1 MPETVATGLRLAPEA
16 LTRPFEP
23 SQFDFKTTDELEPFL
38 GVLGQERAV
47 EALQFGVAMPRPGYN
62 VYVMGEPGT
71 GRFSFVRRYLKA
83 EGKRLATPSDWV
95 YVNNFDEPREPRV
108 VELPQGGAAEFI
120 ADIGQLI
127 DNLMAT
133 FPAVFEHPS
142 FQQKKSAIDRAFN
155 QRYDKALDVI
165 EKLALEKD
173 IALYRDS
180 SNIAFTPMKDGK
192 SMDEA
197 EFAQLPE
204 AERERYHEDISAL
217 EVHLNEGLASLP
229 LWKRES
235 SNQLRQLNDETIS
248 QALQP
253 LLAPLSEKYGENAG
267 IEAYLQAVQVNLLK
281 TVVEQLVDE
290 NRPDAQTRQLLE
302 EQYSPSLVVGHPLDG
317 GAPVVFE
324 PHPTYDNLFGRI
336 EYSTDQGALYT
347 SYRQLRPGAL
357 HRANGGF
364 LMLEAEKMLSE
375 PFVWEALKRALQ
387 SRRLK
392 MESPLAELGRLATV
406 TLNPEVIPLNVKVVI
421 IGSRQLYY
429 TLQDLDPDFQEMFRV
444 LVDFDEEIPLAED
457 SLEQFAQL
465 MKTRTSE
472 EGMAPLTA
480 AAVARLATVTLN
492 PEVIPLNVKVV
503 IIGSRQLYYTLQ
515 DLDPDFQEMF
525 RVLVDFDE
533 EIPLAEDS
541 LEQFAQLMKTRTS
554 EEGMAPLTAAA
565 VARLATYSAR
575 LAEHQGRLSARI
587 GDLFQ
592 LVSEA
597 DFIRQLAKD
606 EVTDVGHIE
615 RALKAKA
622 TRTGRVS
629 ARILEDI
636 LAGVI
641 LIDSEG
647 AAIGKCNGLTVLEVG
662 DSAFG
667 MPARIS
673 ATVYPGGS
681 GIVDIE
687 REVNLGQPIHSKGVM
702 ILTGFLG
709 SRYAQE
715 FPLEISAS
723 IALEQSYGYVDGDS
737 ASLGECCALI
747 SAISRTPLKQCFA
760 ITGSIN
766 QFGEVQA
773 VGGVNEKIEGFFR
786 LCEARG
792 LTGEQGAIIP
802 FANVTTLM
810 LDERVLEAVRQERF
824 HIYAVR
830 HVDEA
835 LSLLVGEPVGA
846 ADKDGQFPKGS
857 VNARVVERLR
867 DIAEIELEEDGK
879 GDTPAGAVSA
889 NTSAKGTEQN

>member
-1 MPETVATGLRLAPEA
+1 MPDPVAARLRLAPEA
-16 LTRPFEP
+16 LTRRFSPE
-23 SQFDFKTTDELEPFL
+23 QFAFTNTDDLEPFR

-71 GRFSFVRRYLKA
+71 GRFSFVKRYLKA
-83 EGKRLATPSDWV
+83 EGKRQHTPADWV
-95 YVNNFDEPREPRV
+95 YVNHYEDAREPRAL
-108 VELPQGGAAEFI
+108 ELPSGSAGAFI
-120 ADIGQLI
+120 ADMTGLI
-127 DNLMAT
+127 DNLLST

-142 FQQKKSAIDRAFN
+142 YQQKKGAIDRAFN
-155 QRYDKALDVI
+155 QRYDRALDVI
-165 EKLALEKD
+165 ERASLEKD
-173 IALYRDS
+173 VALYRDA
-180 SNIAFTPMKDGK
+180 SNVAFTPMADGK
-192 SMDEA
+192 ALDEA

-204 AERERYHEDISAL
+204 EVREQFHEDIAL
-217 EVHLNEGLASLP
+217 LEERLNEELASLP
-229 LWKRES
+229 QWKRES
-235 SNQLRQLNDETIS
+235 NNQLRQLNEETITL
-248 QALQP
+248 ALQP
-253 LLAPLSEKYGENAG
+253 LLAPLSEKYAENAAVC
-267 IEAYLQAVQVNLLK
+267 AYLQSVQLNLLR
-281 TVVEQLVDE
+281 TVVEQLVEDSKT
-290 NRPDAQTRQLLE
+290 DAVARKMLE
-302 EQYSPSLVVGHPLDG
+302 EQYAPSLVVGHHADG

-364 LMLEAEKMLSE
+364 LILEAEKMLGE
-375 PFVWEALKRALQ
+375 PFVWDALKRALQ
-387 SRRLK
+387 SRKLK
-392 MESPLAELGRLATV
+392 MESPLGELGRVATV
-406 TLNPEVIPLNVKVVI
+406 SLTPQMIPLNIKLVI

-429 TLQDLDPDFQEMFRV
+429 ALQDHDSDFQEMFRV
-444 LVDFDEEIPLAED
+444 LVDFDEDLPLVDEN
-457 SLEQFAQL
+457 LEQFAQL
-465 MKTRTSE
+465 LRTRTNE
-472 EGMAPLTA
+472 EGMAPLT
-480 AAVARLATVTLN
+480 
-492 PEVIPLNVKVV
+492 
-503 IIGSRQLYYTLQ
+503 S
-515 DLDPDFQEMF
+515 D
-525 RVLVDFDE
+525 
-533 EIPLAEDS
+533 
-541 LEQFAQLMKTRTS
+541 
-554 EEGMAPLTAAA
+554 A

-575 LAEHQGRLSARI
+575 LAENQSRLSARI

-597 DFIRQLAKD
+597 DFIRQLAS
-606 EVTDVGHIE
+606 EEMTDVGHIE

-629 ARILEDI
+629 QRVLDDM
-636 LAGVI
+636 LAGII
-641 LIDSEG
+641 LIDTEG

-673 ATVYPGGS
+673 ASVYPGGS

-702 ILTGFLG
+702 ILTGYLG

-715 FPLEISAS
+715 FPLAISAS

-737 ASLGECCALI
+737 ASLGEVCTLI
-747 SAISRTPLKQCFA
+747 SALSRTPLKQCFA

-792 LTGEQGAIIP
+792 LTGDQGVIIP
-802 FANVTTLM
+802 RANVATLM
-810 LDERVLEAVRQERF
+810 LDERVLQAVEGGQF
-824 HIYAVR
+824 HVYAVSQA
-830 HVDEA
+830 DEA
-835 LSLLVGEPVGA
+835 LSLLVGEEAGV
-846 ADKDGQFPKGS
+846 ADEHGEFTEGS

-867 DIAEIELEEDGK
+867 EIAEMVSEEDIKEAEKERLEEVIAQAK
-879 GDTPAGAVSA
+879 PA
-889 NTSAKGTEQN
+889 

>member
-1 MPETVATGLRLAPEA
+1 MPDPVAARLRLAPEA
-16 LTRPFEP
+16 LTRRFSPE
-23 SQFDFKTTDELEPFL
+23 QFAFTNTDDLEPFR

-71 GRFSFVRRYLKA
+71 GRFSFVKRYLKA
-83 EGKRLATPSDWV
+83 EGKRQQTPADWV
-95 YVNNFDEPREPRV
+95 YVNHFDDTREPRAL
-108 VELPQGGAAEFI
+108 ELPSGSAGAFI
-120 ADIGQLI
+120 ADMNGLI
-127 DNLMAT
+127 DNLLAT

-142 FQQKKSAIDRAFN
+142 YQQKKGAIDRAFN
-155 QRYDKALDVI
+155 QRYDRALDVI
-165 EKLALEKD
+165 ERASLEKD
-173 IALYRDS
+173 VALYRDA
-180 SNIAFTPMKDGK
+180 SNVAFTPMADGK
-192 SMDEA
+192 ALDEA

-204 AERERYHEDISAL
+204 EVREQFHEDIAL
-217 EVHLNEGLASLP
+217 LEERLNEELASLP
-229 LWKRES
+229 QWKRES
-235 SNQLRQLNDETIS
+235 NNQLRQLNEETITL
-248 QALQP
+248 ALQP
-253 LLAPLSEKYGENAG
+253 LLAPLSEKYAENAAVC
-267 IEAYLQAVQVNLLK
+267 AYLQSVQLNLLR
-281 TVVEQLVDE
+281 TVVEQLVDDSKS
-290 NRPDAQTRQLLE
+290 DAAARKLLE
-302 EQYSPSLVVGHPLDG
+302 EQYAPSLVVGHHADG

-364 LMLEAEKMLSE
+364 LILEAEKMLGE
-375 PFVWEALKRALQ
+375 PFVWDALKRALQ
-387 SRRLK
+387 SRKLK
-392 MESPLAELGRLATV
+392 MESPLGELGRVATV
-406 TLNPEVIPLNVKVVI
+406 SLTPQMIPLNVKLII

-429 TLQDLDPDFQEMFRV
+429 ALQDHDPDFQEMFRV
-444 LVDFDEEIPLAED
+444 LVDFDEDMPMVDEN
-457 SLEQFAQL
+457 LEQLAQL
-465 MKTRTSE
+465 LRTRTNE
-472 EGMAPLTA
+472 EGMAPLT
-480 AAVARLATVTLN
+480 
-492 PEVIPLNVKVV
+492 
-503 IIGSRQLYYTLQ
+503 S
-515 DLDPDFQEMF
+515 D
-525 RVLVDFDE
+525 
-533 EIPLAEDS
+533 
-541 LEQFAQLMKTRTS
+541 
-554 EEGMAPLTAAA
+554 A

-575 LAEHQGRLSARI
+575 LAENQSRLSARI

-597 DFIRQLAKD
+597 DFIRQLASD
-606 EVTDVGHIE
+606 EMTDAGHIE

-629 ARILEDI
+629 QRVLDDM
-636 LAGVI
+636 LAGII
-641 LIDSEG
+641 LIDTEG

-702 ILTGFLG
+702 ILTGYLG

-715 FPLEISAS
+715 FPLAISAS

-737 ASLGECCALI
+737 ASLGEACTLI
-747 SAISRTPLKQCFA
+747 SALSRTPLKQCFA

-792 LTGEQGAIIP
+792 LTGEQGVIIP
-802 FANVTTLM
+802 RANVATLM
-810 LDERVLEAVRQERF
+810 LDERVLQAVENGMF
-824 HIYAVR
+824 HVYAVSQA
-830 HVDEA
+830 DEA
-835 LSLLVGEPVGA
+835 LSLLVGEEAGVLD
-846 ADKDGQFPKGS
+846 DKGQFTEGS

-867 DIAEIELEEDGK
+867 EIAEMIGEEEIEKAEKERLEEVIAQAK
-879 GDTPAGAVSA
+879 PA
-889 NTSAKGTEQN
+889 

>member
-1 MPETVATGLRLAPEA
+1 MPKPSLAALRLSPEA
-16 LTRPFEP
+16 LTRPFSPE
-23 SQFDFKTTDELEPFL
+23 QFNFTNTEDLEPFR

-62 VYVMGEPGT
+62 VFVMGEPGT
-71 GRFSFVRRYLKA
+71 GRFSFVKRYLKA
-83 EGKRLATPSDWV
+83 EAKRLETPADRV
-95 YVNNFDEPREPRV
+95 YVNHFDEPREPRAL
-108 VELPQGGAAEFI
+108 ELPSGTASEFM
-120 ADIGQLI
+120 ADINGLI
-127 DNLMAT
+127 DNLLAT

-142 FQQKKSAIDRAFN
+142 FQQKKNAIDRAFN
-155 QRYDKALDVI
+155 KRYDQALDVI
-165 EKLALEKD
+165 ERLSLEKSV
-173 IALYRDS
+173 ALYRDS
-180 SNIAFTPMKDGK
+180 SNIAFTPMLEGK
-192 SMDEA
+192 ALDEA

-204 AERERYHEDISAL
+204 AERERFHADIATL
-217 EVHLNEGLASLP
+217 EERLNEELASLP
-229 LWKRES
+229 QWKRES
-235 SNQLRQLNDETIS
+235 SNLLRQLNEETITI
-248 QALQP
+248 ALQP
-253 LLAPLSEKYGENAG
+253 LLAPLSEKYAENAG
-267 IEAYLQAVQVNLLK
+267 VCAYLQAVQVNLLK
-281 TVVEQLVDE
+281 TVVDQLVE
-290 NRPDAQTRQLLE
+290 VEKADAQTRKLLE
-302 EQYSPSLVVGHPLDG
+302 EQYCPSLVVGHHAQG

-336 EYSTDQGALYT
+336 EYNTDQGALYT

-364 LMLEAEKMLSE
+364 LILEAEKMLGE
-375 PFVWEALKRALQ
+375 PFVWDALKRALQ
-387 SRRLK
+387 SRQLK
-392 MESPLAELGRLATV
+392 MESPLGDLGRIATV
-406 TLNPEVIPLNVKVVI
+406 TLTPQMIPLHLKVVI

-444 LVDFDEEIPLAED
+444 LVDFDEDIPLADD

-480 AAVARLATVTLN
+480 AAVARV
-492 PEVIPLNVKVV
+492 
-503 IIGSRQLYYTLQ
+503 
-515 DLDPDFQEMF
+515 
-525 RVLVDFDE
+525 
-533 EIPLAEDS
+533 
-541 LEQFAQLMKTRTS
+541 
-554 EEGMAPLTAAA
+554 
-565 VARLATYSAR
+565 ATYSAR

-597 DFIRQLAKD
+597 DFIRSLAGD
-606 EVTDVGHIE
+606 DVTDAGHIE

-629 ARILEDI
+629 ARIIDDM
-636 LAGVI
+636 LAGII
-641 LIDSEG
+641 LIDTAG
-647 AAIGKCNGLTVLEVG
+647 AAVGKCNGLTVLEVG

-667 MPARIS
+667 VPARIS

-702 ILTGFLG
+702 ILTGYLG

-737 ASLGECCALI
+737 ASLGEVCTLI
-747 SAISRTPLKQCFA
+747 SALSRTPLKQCFA

-802 FANVTTLM
+802 HSNVTTLM
-810 LDERVLEAVRQERF
+810 LDERVLQAVRAGQF

-835 LSLLVGEPVGA
+835 LSLLVGEDAGSPNEQ
-846 ADKDGQFPKGS
+846 GQFPAGS

-867 DIAEIELEEDGK
+867 DIAAMGMEEDDK
-879 GDTPAGAVSA
+879 EEPKKAEPVAAKEKKPRAKKPAA
-889 NTSAKGTEQN
+889 E

>member
-1 MPETVATGLRLAPEA
+1 MPDPVAARLRLAPEA
-16 LTRPFEP
+16 LTRRFSPE
-23 SQFDFKTTDELEPFL
+23 QFAFTNTDDLEPFR

-71 GRFSFVRRYLKA
+71 GRFSFVKRYLKA
-83 EGKRLATPSDWV
+83 EGKRQQTPSDWL
-95 YVNNFDEPREPRV
+95 YVNHFDDTREPRAL
-108 VELPQGGAAEFI
+108 ELPSGSAGDFI
-120 ADIGQLI
+120 ADMNGLI
-127 DNLMAT
+127 DNLLAT

-142 FQQKKSAIDRAFN
+142 YQQKKGTIDRAFN
-155 QRYDKALDVI
+155 QRYDRALDVI
-165 EKLALEKD
+165 ERASLEKD
-173 IALYRDS
+173 VALYRDA
-180 SNIAFTPMKDGK
+180 SNVAFTPMADGK
-192 SMDEA
+192 ALDEA

-204 AERERYHEDISAL
+204 HVREQFHEDIAL
-217 EVHLNEGLASLP
+217 LEERLNEELASLP
-229 LWKRES
+229 QWKRES
-235 SNQLRQLNDETIS
+235 NNQLRQLNEETITL
-248 QALQP
+248 ALEP
-253 LLAPLSEKYGENAG
+253 LLAPLSEKYAENAAVC
-267 IEAYLQAVQVNLLK
+267 AYLQSVQLNLLR
-281 TVVEQLVDE
+281 TVVEQLVEDSKT
-290 NRPDAQTRQLLE
+290 DAVARKMLE
-302 EQYSPSLVVGHPLDG
+302 EQYAPSLVVGHHHDG

-364 LMLEAEKMLSE
+364 LILEAEKMLGE
-375 PFVWEALKRALQ
+375 PFVWDALKRALQ
-387 SRRLK
+387 SRKLK
-392 MESPLAELGRLATV
+392 MESPLGELGRVATV
-406 TLNPEVIPLNVKVVI
+406 SLTPQVIPLNVKLVI

-429 TLQDLDPDFQEMFRV
+429 ALQDHDPDFQEMFRV
-444 LVDFDEEIPLAED
+444 LVDFDEDMPMVDEN
-457 SLEQFAQL
+457 LEQFAQL
-465 MKTRTSE
+465 LRTRTNE
-472 EGMAPLTA
+472 EGMAPLT
-480 AAVARLATVTLN
+480 
-492 PEVIPLNVKVV
+492 
-503 IIGSRQLYYTLQ
+503 S
-515 DLDPDFQEMF
+515 D
-525 RVLVDFDE
+525 
-533 EIPLAEDS
+533 
-541 LEQFAQLMKTRTS
+541 
-554 EEGMAPLTAAA
+554 A

-575 LAEHQGRLSARI
+575 LAENQARLSARI

-597 DFIRQLAKD
+597 DFIRQLAND
-606 EVTDVGHIE
+606 EMTDAGHIE

-629 ARILEDI
+629 QRVLDDM
-636 LAGVI
+636 LAGII
-641 LIDSEG
+641 LIDTQG

-702 ILTGFLG
+702 ILTGYLG

-715 FPLEISAS
+715 FPLAISAS

-737 ASLGECCALI
+737 ASLGEACTLI
-747 SAISRTPLKQCFA
+747 SALSRTPLKQCFA

-792 LTGEQGAIIP
+792 LTGEQGVIIP
-802 FANVTTLM
+802 RANVATLM
-810 LDERVLEAVRQERF
+810 LDERVLQAVESGTF
-824 HIYAVR
+824 HVYAVSQA
-830 HVDEA
+830 DEA
-835 LSLLVGEPVGA
+835 LSLLVGEEAGVP
-846 ADKDGQFPKGS
+846 DEKGQFTEGS

-867 DIAEIELEEDGK
+867 EIAEMISEEDIEKAEKERLEEVIAQAK
-879 GDTPAGAVSA
+879 PA
-889 NTSAKGTEQN
+889 

>member
-1 MPETVATGLRLAPEA
+1 MPDPVAARLRLAPEA
-16 LTRPFEP
+16 LTRRFSPE
-23 SQFDFKTTDELEPFL
+23 QFAFTNTDDLEPFR

-71 GRFSFVRRYLKA
+71 GRFSFVKRYLKA
-83 EGKRLATPSDWV
+83 EGKRQQTPADWV
-95 YVNNFDEPREPRV
+95 YVNHFDDTREPRAL
-108 VELPQGGAAEFI
+108 ELPSGTATEFI
-120 ADIGQLI
+120 ADMGGLI
-127 DNLMAT
+127 DNLLAT

-142 FQQKKSAIDRAFN
+142 YQQKKGAIDRAFN
-155 QRYDKALDVI
+155 QRYDRALDVI
-165 EKLALEKD
+165 ERASLEKD
-173 IALYRDS
+173 VALYRDS
-180 SNIAFTPMKDGK
+180 SNVAFTPMADGK
-192 SMDEA
+192 ALDEA

-204 AERERYHEDISAL
+204 EVREQFHDDIAQL
-217 EVHLNEGLASLP
+217 EEQLNE
-229 LWKRES
+229 
-235 SNQLRQLNDETIS
+235 ETITL
-248 QALQP
+248 ALQP
-253 LLAPLSEKYGENAG
+253 LLAPLSEKYAENAAVC
-267 IEAYLQAVQVNLLK
+267 AYLQSVQLNLLR
-281 TVVEQLVDE
+281 TVVEQLVDDSKT
-290 NRPDAQTRQLLE
+290 DAVARKLLE
-302 EQYSPSLVVGHPLDG
+302 EQYAPSLVVGHYADG

-364 LMLEAEKMLSE
+364 LILEAEKMLGE
-375 PFVWEALKRALQ
+375 PFVWDALKRALQ
-387 SRRLK
+387 SRKLK
-392 MESPLAELGRLATV
+392 MESPIGELGRVATV
-406 TLNPEVIPLNVKVVI
+406 SLQPQMIPLNVKLVI

-429 TLQDLDPDFQEMFRV
+429 ALQDHDSDFQEMFRV
-444 LVDFDEEIPLAED
+444 LVDFDEDMPMVDEN
-457 SLEQFAQL
+457 LEQFAQL
-465 MKTRTSE
+465 LRTRTNE
-472 EGMAPLTA
+472 EGMAPLTSD
-480 AAVARLATVTLN
+480 AVARLAT
-492 PEVIPLNVKVV
+492 
-503 IIGSRQLYYTLQ
+503 
-515 DLDPDFQEMF
+515 F
-525 RVLVDFDE
+525 
-533 EIPLAEDS
+533 
-541 LEQFAQLMKTRTS
+541 
-554 EEGMAPLTAAA
+554 
-565 VARLATYSAR
+565 SAR
-575 LAEHQGRLSARI
+575 LAENQSRLSARI

-597 DFIRQLAKD
+597 DFIRQLAGD
-606 EVTDVGHIE
+606 EMTDAGHIE

-629 ARILEDI
+629 QRVLDDM
-636 LAGVI
+636 LAGII
-641 LIDSEG
+641 LIDTEG

-702 ILTGFLG
+702 ILTGYLG

-715 FPLEISAS
+715 FPLAISAS

-737 ASLGECCALI
+737 ASLGEACTLI
-747 SAISRTPLKQCFA
+747 SALSRTPLKQCFA

-792 LTGEQGAIIP
+792 LTGEQGVIIP
-802 FANVTTLM
+802 RANVATLM
-810 LDERVLEAVRQERF
+810 LDERVLQAVENGMF
-824 HIYAVR
+824 HVYAVSQA
-830 HVDEA
+830 DEA
-835 LSLLVGEPVGA
+835 LSLLVGEEAGVLD
-846 ADKDGQFPKGS
+846 DKGQFTEGS

-867 DIAEIELEEDGK
+867 EIAEMISEEEIEKAEKERLEEVIAQAK
-879 GDTPAGAVSA
+879 PA
-889 NTSAKGTEQN
+889 

>member
-1 MPETVATGLRLAPEA
+1 MPDPVAARLRLAPEA
-16 LTRPFEP
+16 LTRRFSPE
-23 SQFDFKTTDELEPFL
+23 QFAFTNTDDLEPFR

-71 GRFSFVRRYLKA
+71 GRFSFVKRYLKA
-83 EGKRLATPSDWV
+83 EGKRQQTPADWV
-95 YVNNFDEPREPRV
+95 YVNHFDDTREPRAL
-108 VELPQGGAAEFI
+108 ELPSGTATEFI
-120 ADIGQLI
+120 ADMGGLI
-127 DNLMAT
+127 DNLLAT

-142 FQQKKSAIDRAFN
+142 YQQKKGAIDRAFN
-155 QRYDKALDVI
+155 QRYDRALDVI
-165 EKLALEKD
+165 ERASLEKD
-173 IALYRDS
+173 VALYRDS
-180 SNIAFTPMKDGK
+180 SNVAFTPMADGK
-192 SMDEA
+192 ALDEA

-204 AERERYHEDISAL
+204 EVREQFHEDIAQL
-217 EVHLNEGLASLP
+217 EEQLNEELASLP
-229 LWKRES
+229 QWKRES
-235 SNQLRQLNDETIS
+235 NNQLRQLNEETITL
-248 QALQP
+248 ALQP
-253 LLAPLSEKYGENAG
+253 LLAPLSEKYAENAAVC
-267 IEAYLQAVQVNLLK
+267 AYLQSVQLNLLR
-281 TVVEQLVDE
+281 TVVEQLVDDSKT
-290 NRPDAQTRQLLE
+290 DAVARKLLE
-302 EQYSPSLVVGHPLDG
+302 EQYAPSLVVGHYANG

-364 LMLEAEKMLSE
+364 LILEAEKMLGE
-375 PFVWEALKRALQ
+375 PFVWDALKRALQ
-387 SRRLK
+387 ARKLK
-392 MESPLAELGRLATV
+392 MESPIGELGRVATV
-406 TLNPEVIPLNVKVVI
+406 SLQPQMIPLNVKLVI

-429 TLQDLDPDFQEMFRV
+429 ALQDHDSDFQEMFRV
-444 LVDFDEEIPLAED
+444 LVDFDEDMPMVDEN
-457 SLEQFAQL
+457 LEQFAQL
-465 MKTRTSE
+465 LRTRTNE
-472 EGMAPLTA
+472 EGMAPLTSD
-480 AAVARLATVTLN
+480 AVARLAT
-492 PEVIPLNVKVV
+492 
-503 IIGSRQLYYTLQ
+503 
-515 DLDPDFQEMF
+515 F
-525 RVLVDFDE
+525 
-533 EIPLAEDS
+533 
-541 LEQFAQLMKTRTS
+541 
-554 EEGMAPLTAAA
+554 
-565 VARLATYSAR
+565 SAR
-575 LAEHQGRLSARI
+575 LAENQSRLSARI

-597 DFIRQLAKD
+597 DFIRQLAGD
-606 EVTDVGHIE
+606 EMTDAGHIE

-629 ARILEDI
+629 QRVLDDM
-636 LAGVI
+636 LAGII
-641 LIDSEG
+641 LIDTEG

-702 ILTGFLG
+702 ILTGYLG

-715 FPLEISAS
+715 FPLAISAS

-737 ASLGECCALI
+737 ASLGEACTLI
-747 SAISRTPLKQCFA
+747 SALSRTPLKQCFA

-792 LTGEQGAIIP
+792 LTGEQGVIIP
-802 FANVTTLM
+802 RANVATLM
-810 LDERVLEAVRQERF
+810 LDERVLQAVENGMF
-824 HIYAVR
+824 HVYAVSQA
-830 HVDEA
+830 DEA
-835 LSLLVGEPVGA
+835 LSLLVGEEAGVLD
-846 ADKDGQFPKGS
+846 DKGQFTEGS

-867 DIAEIELEEDGK
+867 EIAEMISEEEIERAEKERLEEVIAQAK
-879 GDTPAGAVSA
+879 PA
-889 NTSAKGTEQN
+889 

>member
-1 MPETVATGLRLAPEA
+1 MPDSVAAHLRLAPEA
-16 LTRPFEP
+16 LTRPFSPE
-23 SQFDFKTTDELEPFL
+23 QFNFTNTEDLEPFR

-62 VYVMGEPGT
+62 VFVMGEPGT
-71 GRFSFVRRYLKA
+71 GRFSFVKRYLKA
-83 EGKRLATPSDWV
+83 EAKRLETPADRV
-95 YVNNFDEPREPRV
+95 YVNHFDEPREPRAL
-108 VELPQGGAAEFI
+108 ELPSGTAGEFL
-120 ADIGQLI
+120 ADINGLI
-127 DNLMAT
+127 DNLLAT

-142 FQQKKSAIDRAFN
+142 FQQKKNAIDRDFN
-155 QRYDKALDVI
+155 KRYDQALDVV
-165 EKLALEKD
+165 ERLSLEKSV
-173 IALYRDS
+173 ALYRDS
-180 SNIAFTPMKDGK
+180 SNIAFTPMLDGK
-192 SMDEA
+192 ALDEA

-204 AERERYHEDISAL
+204 AERERFHADIATL
-217 EVHLNEGLASLP
+217 EERLNEELSSLP
-229 LWKRES
+229 QWKRES
-235 SNQLRQLNDETIS
+235 SNLLRQLNEETITI
-248 QALQP
+248 ALQP
-253 LLAPLSEKYGENAG
+253 LLAPLSQKYAENAG
-267 IEAYLQAVQVNLLK
+267 VCAYLQAVQVNLLK
-281 TVVEQLVDE
+281 TVVDQLVE
-290 NRPDAQTRQLLE
+290 VEKADAQTRKLLE
-302 EQYSPSLVVGHPLDG
+302 EQYCPSLVVGHHAQG

-336 EYSTDQGALYT
+336 EYNTDQGALYT

-364 LMLEAEKMLSE
+364 LILEAEKMLGE
-375 PFVWEALKRALQ
+375 PFVWDALKRALQ
-387 SRRLK
+387 SRQLK
-392 MESPLAELGRLATV
+392 MESPLGDLGRIATV
-406 TLNPEVIPLNVKVVI
+406 TLTPQMIPLHLKVVI

-444 LVDFDEEIPLAED
+444 LVDFDEDIPLADD

-480 AAVARLATVTLN
+480 AAVARV
-492 PEVIPLNVKVV
+492 
-503 IIGSRQLYYTLQ
+503 
-515 DLDPDFQEMF
+515 
-525 RVLVDFDE
+525 
-533 EIPLAEDS
+533 
-541 LEQFAQLMKTRTS
+541 
-554 EEGMAPLTAAA
+554 
-565 VARLATYSAR
+565 ATYSAR

-597 DFIRQLAKD
+597 DFIRSLAGD
-606 EVTDVGHIE
+606 EVTDAGHIE

-629 ARILEDI
+629 ARIIDDM
-636 LAGVI
+636 LAGII
-641 LIDSEG
+641 LIDTAG
-647 AAIGKCNGLTVLEVG
+647 AAVGKCNGLTVLEVG

-667 MPARIS
+667 VPARIS

-702 ILTGFLG
+702 ILTGYLG

-737 ASLGECCALI
+737 ASLGEVCTLI
-747 SAISRTPLKQCFA
+747 SALSRTPLKQCFA

-802 FANVTTLM
+802 HSNVTTLM
-810 LDERVLEAVRQERF
+810 LDERVLQAVRAGQF

-830 HVDEA
+830 QVDEA
-835 LSLLVGEPVGA
+835 LSLLVG
-846 ADKDGQFPKGS
+846 ADAGSPNEKGQFPAGS

-867 DIAEIELEEDGK
+867 DIAAMGMEDDDKEEPK
-879 GDTPAGAVSA
+879 KEEPAAV
-889 NTSAKGTEQN
+889 AKEKKPRAKKPAAE

>member
-1 MPETVATGLRLAPEA
+1 MPDSIAAGLRLAPDA
-16 LTRPFEP
+16 LTRPFSPE
-23 SQFDFKTTDELEPFL
+23 QFVFASTDELEPFR

-62 VYVMGEPGT
+62 VFVMGEPGT
-71 GRFSFVRRYLKA
+71 GRFSYVRRYLKTEA
-83 EGKRLATPSDWV
+83 KRLQTPSDWV
-95 YVNNFDEPREPRV
+95 YVNNFDEQREPRV
-108 VELPQGGAAEFI
+108 LELPPGSATEFVE
-120 ADIGQLI
+120 DIGQLI
-127 DNLMAT
+127 DNLLAT
-133 FPAVFEHPS
+133 FPAVFEHPAY
-142 FQQKKSAIDRAFN
+142 QQKKSLIDRAFN
-155 QRYDKALDVI
+155 KRYDQALDVI
-165 EKLALEKD
+165 ERLSLEKNV
-173 IALYRDS
+173 ALYRDS
-180 SNIAFTPMKDGK
+180 TNIAFTPMLDGK
-192 SMDEA
+192 ALDEA

-204 AERERYHEDISAL
+204 ADRERFHEDIAGL
-217 EVHLNEGLASLP
+217 EERLNEELASLP
-229 LWKRES
+229 QWKRES
-235 SNQLRQLNDETIS
+235 SNQLRQLNEETITL
-248 QALQP
+248 ALQP
-253 LLAPLSEKYGENAG
+253 LLAPLSEKYAENAG
-267 IEAYLQAVQVNLLK
+267 VCAYLQAVQVNLLK
-281 TVVEQLVDE
+281 TVVVQLVE
-290 NRPDAQTRQLLE
+290 VEKDAQARMLLE
-302 EQYSPSLVVGHPLDG
+302 EMYSPSLVVAHHSQG

-364 LMLEAEKMLSE
+364 LILEAEKLLGE
-375 PFVWEALKRALQ
+375 PFVWDALKRALH
-387 SRRLK
+387 SRQLK

-406 TLNPEVIPLNVKVVI
+406 TLSPEVIPLQVKVVI
-421 IGSRQLYY
+421 IGARQLYY
-429 TLQDLDPDFQEMFRV
+429 ALQDLDPDFQEMFRV

-465 MKTRTSE
+465 LKTRTSE
-472 EGMAPLTA
+472 EGMAPLT
-480 AAVARLATVTLN
+480 
-492 PEVIPLNVKVV
+492 
-503 IIGSRQLYYTLQ
+503 S
-515 DLDPDFQEMF
+515 
-525 RVLVDFDE
+525 
-533 EIPLAEDS
+533 
-541 LEQFAQLMKTRTS
+541 
-554 EEGMAPLTAAA
+554 AA

-597 DFIRQLAKD
+597 DFIRQLAAE

-629 ARILEDI
+629 ARILDDM
-636 LAGVI
+636 LAGII
-641 LIDSEG
+641 LIDTDG

-667 MPARIS
+667 VPARIS
-673 ATVYPGGS
+673 ATVYPGSS

-702 ILTGFLG
+702 ILTGYLG

-715 FPLEISAS
+715 FPLAISAS

-737 ASLGECCALI
+737 ASLGEVCTLI
-747 SAISRTPLKQCFA
+747 SALSRTPLKQCFA

-792 LTGEQGAIIP
+792 LTGEQGVIIP
-802 FANVTTLM
+802 RANVTNLM
-810 LDERVLEAVRQERF
+810 LDERVLQAVRAGQF
-824 HIYAVR
+824 NVYSVR

-835 LSLLVGEPVGA
+835 LSLLAGIAVGEPD
-846 ADKDGQFPKGS
+846 ADGVFPEGS
-857 VNARVVERLR
+857 VNAQVVERLR
-867 DIAEIELEEDGK
+867 EISELGMEEEEREDPRLK
-879 GDTPAGAVSA
+879 ELQALAAQQAQEGDKPVVKARARRRW
-889 NTSAKGTEQN
+889 

>member
-1 MPETVATGLRLAPEA
+1 MADSIATALRVAPAA
-16 LTRPFEP
+16 LTRPFDAA
-23 SQFDFKTTDELEPFL
+23 QFNFSNTDELEPFR

-47 EALQFGVAMPRPGYN
+47 DALQFGVAMPRPGYN

-71 GRFSFVRRYLKA
+71 GRFSFVQRYLKA
-83 EGKRLATPSDWV
+83 EAKRLATPSDWV
-95 YVNNFDEPREPRV
+95 YVNHFDEPREPRAL
-108 VELPQGGAAEFI
+108 ELPAGTASAFL
-120 ADIGQLI
+120 ADINQLI
-127 DNLMAT
+127 DNLLAT

-142 FQQKKSAIDRAFN
+142 YQQKKSAIDRLFN
-155 QRYDKALDVI
+155 QRYDRALDVI
-165 EKLALEKD
+165 ERASLEKEV
-173 IALYRDS
+173 ALYRDS

-192 SMDEA
+192 ALDEA

-204 AERERYHEDISAL
+204 AERERFHADIAAL
-217 EVHLNEGLASLP
+217 EERLNEELSSLAQ
-229 LWKRES
+229 WKRES
-235 SNQLRQLNDETIS
+235 SNQLRQLNEETIS
-248 QALQP
+248 LALQP
-253 LLAPLSEKYGENAG
+253 LLAPLSERYAENAG
-267 IEAYLQAVQVNLLK
+267 VGAYLQAVQVNLLK
-281 TVVEQLVDE
+281 TVVEQLVDVDKA
-290 NRPDAQTRQLLE
+290 DAQTRKLLE
-302 EQYSPSLVVGHPLDG
+302 EQYSPSLVVGHHHRG

-324 PHPTYDNLFGRI
+324 SHPTYDNLFGRI
-336 EYSTDQGALYT
+336 EYNTDQGALYT

-364 LMLEAEKMLSE
+364 LVLEAEKLLGE
-375 PFVWEALKRALQ
+375 PFVWDALKRALH
-387 SRRLK
+387 SRQLK
-392 MESPLAELGRLATV
+392 MESPLGELGRIATV
-406 TLNPEVIPLNVKVVI
+406 TLTPQMIPLQVKVII

-444 LVDFDEEIPLAED
+444 LVDFDEDIPLVED

-480 AAVARLATVTLN
+480 AAVARV
-492 PEVIPLNVKVV
+492 
-503 IIGSRQLYYTLQ
+503 
-515 DLDPDFQEMF
+515 
-525 RVLVDFDE
+525 
-533 EIPLAEDS
+533 
-541 LEQFAQLMKTRTS
+541 
-554 EEGMAPLTAAA
+554 
-565 VARLATYSAR
+565 ATYSAR

-597 DFIRQLAKD
+597 DFIRQQAG
-606 EVTDVGHIE
+606 EACTDVGHIE

-622 TRTGRVS
+622 VRTGRVS
-629 ARILEDI
+629 ARILDDM
-636 LAGVI
+636 LAGII
-641 LIDSEG
+641 LIDTRG
-647 AAIGKCNGLTVLEVG
+647 AEVGKCNGLTVLEVG

-667 MPARIS
+667 VPARIS

-702 ILTGFLG
+702 ILTGYLG
-709 SRYAQE
+709 SRYAQDY
-715 FPLEISAS
+715 PLDISAS

-737 ASLGECCALI
+737 ASLGEVCTLI
-747 SAISRTPLKQCFA
+747 SALSRTPLKQCFA

-802 FANVTTLM
+802 HSNVSTLM
-810 LDERVLEAVRQERF
+810 LDERVLQAVRAGQFHVYAVRQ
-824 HIYAVR
+824 
-830 HVDEA
+830 VDEA
-835 LSLLVGEPVGA
+835 LSLLVGADAGA
-846 ADKDGQFPKGS
+846 PDAKGVFPEGS

-867 DIAEIELEEDGK
+867 AIAEMGQADDEPEEP
-879 GDTPAGAVSA
+879 PAAAAKPARKKAVKKPA
-889 NTSAKGTEQN
+889 ADAPQG

>member
-1 MPETVATGLRLAPEA
+1 MPDSVAAHLRLAPEA
-16 LTRPFEP
+16 LTRPFSPE
-23 SQFDFKTTDELEPFL
+23 QFNFSNTSDLEPFR

-62 VYVMGEPGT
+62 VFVMGEPGT
-71 GRFSFVRRYLKA
+71 GRFSFVKRYLKA
-83 EGKRLATPSDWV
+83 EAKRLETPADRF
-95 YVNNFDEPREPRV
+95 YINHFDEPREPRAL
-108 VELPQGGAAEFI
+108 ELPSGTAAEFM
-120 ADIGQLI
+120 ADINGLI
-127 DNLMAT
+127 DNLLAT

-142 FQQKKSAIDRAFN
+142 FQQKKNAIDRAFN
-155 QRYDKALDVI
+155 KRYDQALDVV
-165 EKLALEKD
+165 ERLSLEKNV
-173 IALYRDS
+173 ALYRDS
-180 SNIAFTPMKDGK
+180 SNIAFTPMLEGK
-192 SMDEA
+192 ALDEA

-204 AERERYHEDISAL
+204 AERERFHVDIATL
-217 EVHLNEGLASLP
+217 EERLNEELSSLP
-229 LWKRES
+229 QWKRES
-235 SNQLRQLNDETIS
+235 SNLLRHLNEETITV
-248 QALQP
+248 ALQP
-253 LLAPLSEKYGENAG
+253 LLAPLSEKYAENAG
-267 IEAYLQAVQVNLLK
+267 VCAYFQAVQVNLLK
-281 TVVEQLVDE
+281 TVVDQLVE
-290 NRPDAQTRQLLE
+290 VEKADAQTRMLLE
-302 EQYSPSLVVGHPLDG
+302 EQYCPSLVVGHHAQG

-336 EYSTDQGALYT
+336 EYNTDQGALYT

-364 LMLEAEKMLSE
+364 LILEAEKMLGE
-375 PFVWEALKRALQ
+375 PFVWDALKRALQ
-387 SRRLK
+387 SRQLK
-392 MESPLAELGRLATV
+392 MESPLGDLGRIATV
-406 TLNPEVIPLNVKVVI
+406 TLTPQMIPLHLKVVI

-444 LVDFDEEIPLAED
+444 LADFDEDIPLADD

-465 MKTRTSE
+465 IKTRTSE

-480 AAVARLATVTLN
+480 AAVARV
-492 PEVIPLNVKVV
+492 
-503 IIGSRQLYYTLQ
+503 
-515 DLDPDFQEMF
+515 
-525 RVLVDFDE
+525 
-533 EIPLAEDS
+533 
-541 LEQFAQLMKTRTS
+541 
-554 EEGMAPLTAAA
+554 
-565 VARLATYSAR
+565 ATYSAR
-575 LAEHQGRLSARI
+575 LAEHQGRLSARV

-592 LVSEA
+592 LISEA
-597 DFIRQLAKD
+597 DFIRSLAGD
-606 EVTDVGHIE
+606 EVTDAGHIE

-629 ARILEDI
+629 ARIIDDM
-636 LAGVI
+636 LAGII
-641 LIDSEG
+641 LIDTAG
-647 AAIGKCNGLTVLEVG
+647 AAVGKCNGLTVLEVG

-667 MPARIS
+667 VPARIS

-702 ILTGFLG
+702 ILTGYLG

-737 ASLGECCALI
+737 ASLGEVCTLI
-747 SAISRTPLKQCFA
+747 SALSRTPLKQCFA

-773 VGGVNEKIEGFFR
+773 VGGLNEKIEGFFR

-802 FANVTTLM
+802 HSNVTTLM
-810 LDERVLEAVRQERF
+810 LDERVLQAVRAGQF

-830 HVDEA
+830 QVDEA
-835 LSLLVGEPVGA
+835 LSLLVGVDAGSPNA
-846 ADKDGQFPKGS
+846 DGQFPAGS

-867 DIAEIELEEDGK
+867 DIAAMGMADDDKDEAKSEE
-879 GDTPAGAVSA
+879 PAAVI
-889 NTSAKGTEQN
+889 KEKKPRMKKLVVE

>member
-1 MPETVATGLRLAPEA
+1 MPQPFAAVLRLAPDA
-16 LTRPFEP
+16 LTRPFAP
-23 SQFDFKTTDELEPFL
+23 DQFNFTTTDDLEPFR

-47 EALQFGVAMPRPGYN
+47 EALQFGVAMPRAGYN
-62 VYVMGEPGT
+62 VFVMGEPGT
-71 GRFSFVRRYLKA
+71 GRFSFVQRYLKA
-83 EGKRLATPSDWV
+83 EAKRLETPADWV
-95 YVNNFDEPREPRV
+95 YVNHFDEPREPRV
-108 VELPQGGAAEFI
+108 LQLPPGSADAFI
-120 ADIGQLI
+120 GDLDQLI
-127 DNLMAT
+127 DNLLAT
-133 FPAVFEHPS
+133 FPAVFEHPAY
-142 FQQKKSAIDRAFN
+142 QQKKSAIDRAFN
-155 QRYDKALDVI
+155 QRYDRALDVI
-165 EKLALEKD
+165 ERLSLEKE

-180 SNIAFTPMKDGK
+180 TNIAFTPMKEGK
-192 SMDEA
+192 ALDEA

-204 AERERYHEDISAL
+204 SERERYHQDISEL
-217 EVHLNEGLASLP
+217 EERLNEELASLP
-229 LWKRES
+229 QWKRES
-235 SNQLRQLNDETIS
+235 SNQLRQLNEETITL
-248 QALQP
+248 ALQP
-253 LLAPLSEKYGENAG
+253 VLSPLSEKYAENAG
-267 IEAYLQAVQVNLLK
+267 VCAYLQAMQVDLLK
-281 TVVEQLVDE
+281 TVVDQLIDD
-290 NRPDAQTRQLLE
+290 NRTDAQRRQGLE
-302 EQYSPSLVVGHPLDG
+302 DQYSPSLVVAHHAKG

-336 EYSTDQGALYT
+336 EYGTDQGALYT

-364 LMLEAEKMLSE
+364 LVLEAEKMLSE
-375 PFVWEALKRALQ
+375 PFVWEALKRAMH
-387 SRRLK
+387 SRQLK

-406 TLNPEVIPLNVKVVI
+406 TLAPQVIPLQLKVII

-429 TLQDLDPDFQEMFRV
+429 TLQDVDPDFQEMFRV
-444 LVDFDEEIPLAED
+444 LVDFDEDIMLADE

-465 MKTRTSE
+465 LKTRTSE
-472 EGMAPLTA
+472 EGL
-480 AAVARLATVTLN
+480 
-492 PEVIPLNVKVV
+492 
-503 IIGSRQLYYTLQ
+503 
-515 DLDPDFQEMF
+515 
-525 RVLVDFDE
+525 
-533 EIPLAEDS
+533 
-541 LEQFAQLMKTRTS
+541 
-554 EEGMAPLTAAA
+554 APLTAAA

-575 LAEHQGRLSARI
+575 LAEHQGRLSAKI

-597 DFIRQLAKD
+597 DFIRQLAG
-606 EVTDVGHIE
+606 EATTDAGHIE
-615 RALKAKA
+615 RALRAKA

-629 ARILEDI
+629 ARILDDM
-636 LAGVI
+636 LAGII
-641 LIDSEG
+641 LIDTEG

-667 MPARIS
+667 VPARIS

-702 ILTGFLG
+702 ILTGYLG

-737 ASLGECCALI
+737 ASLGEVCTLI
-747 SAISRTPLKQCFA
+747 SALSRTPLKQCFA

-802 FANVTTLM
+802 YANIATLM
-810 LDERVLEAVRQERF
+810 LDERVLQAVRAGQF
-824 HIYAVR
+824 NVYAVR

-835 LSLLVGEPVGA
+835 LSLLLGEPAGSP
-846 ADKDGQFPKGS
+846 DERGRFPAGS
-857 VNARVVERLR
+857 VNARVVQRLR
-867 DIAEIELEEDGK
+867 EIAEMGMEEEGK
-879 GDTPAGAVSA
+879 DAPEKDKPTQG
-889 NTSAKGTEQN
+889 